1 MNEENDNIYEKNKN
15 KKDNEKELEKEKEKE
30 KNEKEKKKNENAK
43 SIINCNFENFM
54 KKTCKF
60 GIEYGFVE
68 SVKSIVIPKLIDIL
82 LNWFKKILKEKL
94 LPQLLNR
101 FDECFEKLG
110 THVIILQER
119 YNIKDYMETFIK
131 RIKYFF
137 KIIIGIQIYVTPI
150 LKKAINNIKSG
161 VESHEIIS
169 QFTEGLISITETK
182 IIIPIKQFI
191 DNIFGNNEKI
201 QKFEFFEKIIE
212 EGYKKVRNIGIKK
225 YENIKDL
232 AIKKKEQYK
241 QNYLDKKKEICDL
254 PDDLVKKYQEK
265 KEELKKKYENLKKDI
280 IDSTD
285 QKIEY
290 LKKINLTKE
299 FQNIMKNLELVIN
312 KKLNEI
318 KEKAKNKI
326 DIISLKIP
334 NFFNI
339 FINFIDDIL
348 KLNFGTYDEY
358 KIDILEHINT
368 FILEVESGNIDLKQ
382 KNENGDEIDK
392 DIKELLINH
401 LNQRLN
407 IKSTKISE
415 IIEYLYKN
423 RLNAL
428 INKRINIIISYG
440 QKKFNIIKKYYEP
453 ILNIIKEYFSILKQN
468 AVEIIGDCKSTINN
482 GIDSL
487 FEYFINYINSILN
500 KANVLDF
507 YLKKLDKDITISK
520 DFKNNLLETIKSLKE
535 KSISELSIKF
545 ENEMK
550 ELEKKLDEKVE
561 KIKEKSNK
569 EINKLVD
576 KYENKIFGKINNII
590 KNVGEEEK
598 MTKEDDTK
606 KDNHKKDK
614 NNKIKKEINIEKE
627 KKENKKNKENNNKG
641 NEKKDPSEFEKFDNK
656 VNKIGKIID
665 NKICGQ
671 SLKIEEKLIN
681 IVKNSQAREYLK
693 MRFSED
699 VEKKKFDDFFKSIE
713 NAKNKGKKYLESD
726 KIKNK
731 CKKLDLCLEK
741 IKNSKI
747 EKTINFID
755 GFNVKKA
762 NTIVDEINNI
772 LPLLDST
779 RKEDFRDNAKKLIE
793 DYIYKCYENYLEPKI
808 KELVIGLSKE
818 LIDTIQKNRNKK
830 KKSNK

>member
-1 MNEENDNIYEKNKN
+1 M
-15 KKDNEKELEKEKEKE
+15 
-30 KNEKEKKKNENAK
+30 
-43 SIINCNFENFM
+43 
-54 KKTCKF
+54 
-60 GIEYGFVE
+60 
-68 SVKSIVIPKLIDIL
+68 
-82 LNWFKKILKEKL
+82 
-94 LPQLLNR
+94 
-101 FDECFEKLG
+101 
-110 THVIILQER
+110 
-119 YNIKDYMETFIK
+119 
-131 RIKYFF
+131 
-137 KIIIGIQIYVTPI
+137 
-150 LKKAINNIKSG
+150 
-161 VESHEIIS
+161 
-169 QFTEGLISITETK
+169 
-182 IIIPIKQFI
+182 
-191 DNIFGNNEKI
+191 
-201 QKFEFFEKIIE
+201 
-212 EGYKKVRNIGIKK
+212 
-225 YENIKDL
+225 
-232 AIKKKEQYK
+232 
-241 QNYLDKKKEICDL
+241 
-254 PDDLVKKYQEK
+254 
-265 KEELKKKYENLKKDI
+265 KKDI

-507 YLKKLDKDITISK
+507 YLKNIDKDITISK

-590 KNVGEEEK
+590 K
-598 MTKEDDTK
+598 TL
-606 KDNHKKDK
+606 
-614 NNKIKKEINIEKE
+614 E
-627 KKENKKNKENNNKG
+627 KK
-641 NEKKDPSEFEKFDNK
+641 
-656 VNKIGKIID
+656 
-665 NKICGQ
+665 
-671 SLKIEEKLIN
+671 
-681 IVKNSQAREYLK
+681 
-693 MRFSED
+693 
-699 VEKKKFDDFFKSIE
+699 
-713 NAKNKGKKYLESD
+713 
-726 KIKNK
+726 
-731 CKKLDLCLEK
+731 
-741 IKNSKI
+741 
-747 EKTINFID
+747 
-755 GFNVKKA
+755 
-762 NTIVDEINNI
+762 
-772 LPLLDST
+772 
-779 RKEDFRDNAKKLIE
+779 RK
-793 DYIYKCYENYLEPKI
+793 
-808 KELVIGLSKE
+808 
-818 LIDTIQKNRNKK
+818 
-830 KKSNK
+830 